1 MTRETAQLKAVD
13 CAPPPLSW
21 WFLQN
26 GRNKRLPAQSSPK
39 VVPPALGFPEDFQ
52 PLYCLQADAS
62 WFFGLNARSI
72 RIWSNMDHVDI
83 VLCISMSITLLL
95 RVAGLEIW
103 FGLRPRTADV
113 LGVLEVAWPAESGA
127 LVLGFWGFAVRR
139 GGILTIEVVC
149 GERMTLR

>member
-1 MTRETAQLKAVD
+1 
-13 CAPPPLSW
+13 
-21 WFLQN
+21 
-26 GRNKRLPAQSSPK
+26 
-39 VVPPALGFPEDFQ
+39 
-52 PLYCLQADAS
+52 
-62 WFFGLNARSI
+62 
-72 RIWSNMDHVDI
+72 MDHVDI